1 MERKVTKLEHS
12 HVEVLVTVDE
22 ASWKAAQKKAFDKVA
37 SNVQVDGFRKGKAPE
52 NLVKAKVNQAQVLDE
67 AINGLLPVIYKDI
80 LDNEDIKPAA
90 QPKVDVTKLSDTNLE
105 VKFVIVVAP
114 EVELGAYKGIEIGH
128 DKVEV
133 TDADIEKAIAGDL
146 AKNASLVI
154 KDGAAEKGDIV
165 NMDFKGTI
173 DGVAFD
179 GGTAENHELELGSG
193 QFIPGF
199 EDQLVGAKAGDHVD
213 VKVTFPENYVETL
226 KGKNAVFAC
235 DVHEVKAKKLPE
247 LNDEFVKDAGIAGV
261 ETVDAY
267 KEHVKVALLNSK
279 TAEEKRNYLGK
290 LTAKIVENSKIDL
303 PDEIIEQ
310 QVASRKEDIVARMKQ
325 SGLTL
330 EDYLKF
336 VGQTEE
342 AFMANVKEDAIR
354 EVKHYFVMEK
364 IATVEKVEVT
374 DKDLDAEYKKIADQY
389 KMKVED
395 VKKALGAQVEE
406 FRNNLKMGRVEELL
420 IANNK

>member
-67 AINGLLPVIYKDI
+67 AINALLPVVYRDI

-105 VKFVIVVAP
+105 VKFVIVTAP

-133 TDADIEKAIAGDL
+133 TDADIENAIKGDL
-146 AKNASLVI
+146 AKNASLII
-154 KDGAAEKGDIV
+154 KEGAAEKGDIV
-165 NMDFKGTI
+165 NMDFKGTV
-173 DGVAFD
+173 DGVEFE
-179 GGTAENHELELGSG
+179 GGAAENHELELGSG

-199 EDQLVGAKAGDHVD
+199 EDQLIGAKAGDHVD

-226 KGKNAVFAC
+226 KGKKAVFAC

-267 KEHVKVALLNSK
+267 KEHVRVALLNNK

-290 LTAKIVENSKIDL
+290 LTAEIVKNSKVDL
-303 PDEIIEQ
+303 PDEIVEQ

-325 SGLTL
+325 SGLEL
-330 EDYLKF
+330 ADYLKF

-364 IATVEKVEVT
+364 IAAVEKVEVT

>member
-12 HVEVLVTVDE
+12 HIEVLVTVDE
-22 ASWKAAQKKAFDKVA
+22 ASWKAAQKKAFDKAA
-37 SNVQVDGFRKGKAPE
+37 SKVQVDGFRQGKAPE
-52 NLVKAKVNQAQVLDE
+52 HLVKAKVNQAQVLDD
-67 AINGLLPVIYKDI
+67 AINGLLPVVYKDI
-80 LDNEDIKPAA
+80 LDNEDIKPVA
-90 QPKVDVTKLSDTNLE
+90 QPKVDVTKLSDTDLE
-105 VKFVIVVAP
+105 VKFVLVVAP

-133 TDADIEKAIAGDL
+133 TEEDVKKAIDGDL
-146 AKNASLVI
+146 AKNASLII
-154 KDGAAEKGDIV
+154 KDGAAAKGDIV

-173 DGVAFD
+173 DGVEFE
-179 GGTAENHELELGSG
+179 GGAAENHELELGSG

-235 DVHEVKAKKLPE
+235 DVHEVKEKKLPE

-267 KEHVKVALLNSK
+267 REHVKAALLNNK

-290 LTAKIVENSKIDL
+290 LTAKIVEASKIDL
-303 PDEIIEQ
+303 PEEIIEQ
-310 QVASRKEDIVARMKQ
+310 QVASRKEDLVARMKQ
-325 SGLTL
+325 SGLEL
-330 EDYLKF
+330 ADYLKF
-336 VGQTEE
+336 VGQTED
-342 AFMANVKEDAIR
+342 AFNANVREEAIR

-374 DKDLDAEYKKIADQY
+374 DKDLEAEYKKIADQY

-395 VKKALGAQVEE
+395 VKKALAAQVGE
-406 FRNNLKMGRVEELL
+406 FRNNLRMGRVEELL

>member
-67 AINGLLPVIYKDI
+67 AINALLPVIYREI

-105 VKFVIVVAP
+105 VKFVIVTAP

-133 TDADIEKAIAGDL
+133 TDADIENAIKGDL
-146 AKNASLVI
+146 AKNASLII
-154 KDGAAEKGDIV
+154 KEGVAEKGDIV
-165 NMDFKGTI
+165 NMDFKGTV
-173 DGVAFD
+173 DGVEFE
-179 GGTAENHELELGSG
+179 GGAAENHELELGSG

-199 EDQLVGAKAGDHVD
+199 EDQLIGAKAGDHVD

-226 KGKNAVFAC
+226 KGKKAVFAC
-235 DVHEVKAKKLPE
+235 DIHEVKAKKLPE

-267 KEHVKVALLNSK
+267 KEHVKVALLNNK

-290 LTAKIVENSKIDL
+290 LTAEIVKNSKVDC
-303 PDEIIEQ
+303 
-310 QVASRKEDIVARMKQ
+310 M
-325 SGLTL
+325 
-330 EDYLKF
+330 
-336 VGQTEE
+336 
-342 AFMANVKEDAIR
+342 N
-354 EVKHYFVMEK
+354 
-364 IATVEKVEVT
+364 
-374 DKDLDAEYKKIADQY
+374 
-389 KMKVED
+389 
-395 VKKALGAQVEE
+395 
-406 FRNNLKMGRVEELL
+406 
-420 IANNK
+420 